1 MALPVGIYA
10 ELRTRRPNNGQ
21 SMLDSGKLN
30 HSPPDM
36 LSDQPPFLTVQQA
49 SKLLHVSTWAVYQA
63 IRSGELPVIRWG
75 RRVVLQREDLAGLVA
90 SKRQDAVGSLKSR
103 SRFSSATRRRVY
115 APARTESGRAITM
128 DGSEST

>member
-1 MALPVGIYA
+1 
-10 ELRTRRPNNGQ
+10 
-21 SMLDSGKLN
+21 MLDSGRLN

-75 RRVVLQREDLAGLVA
+75 RRVVLQREDLAGLLA
-90 SKRQDAVGSLKSR
+90 SKRQEGVGSSTSR
-103 SRFSSATRRRVY
+103 SRYGSATRRGLY
-115 APARTESGRAITM
+115 GPATTELPRTITVDESEPT
-128 DGSEST
+128 